1 MKSFKKLMLNM
12 ENFDQHVED
21 FFTTIM
27 GGEVIIDKEKKQ
39 LGTKIT
45 VTQRENSKKIYF
57 TVYCTPKGV
66 TLDFTK
72 YGVTDEDIQKYLIPM
87 KEWLEKNC
95 SYETKENY
103 FTLKNIEKETFETL
117 ICLLR
122 EEEEKFEIKEETF
135 EIKEE
140 NLEINRAKIES
151 KIDKMQITMTYYSTK
166 TLLVQ
171 GKPAH
176 CYWSIFKLLI
186 KLELTTVKEEENIIL
201 RSLDIAPKCIG
212 GKKDTSDISCI
223 EHLEEDCKIMMD
235 TYINLKEIFKEKELP
250 DYSFLCFYPLRVSEA
265 VLRKALKE
273 NSTFPLGY
281 DLNDKKFVLK
291 NEKKEQIIIFDEKKE
306 ITSQI
311 IVNTTYIK
319 DAIQDLYAHFNK
331 NRHGLFHGEEWANSR
346 VISNYVEAKQISED
360 TIKLI
365 SDLLKQ

>member
-12 ENFDQHVED
+12 ESFDQRVED
-21 FFTTIM
+21 FFTTFIE
-27 GGEVIIDKEKKQ
+27 GEVIIDKEKKQ
-39 LGTKIT
+39 SGTKIT

-57 TVYCTPKGV
+57 TVYCTAKGV

-72 YGVTDEDIQKYLIPM
+72 YGVTDEDIKKYLIPM
-87 KEWLEKNC
+87 KEWLEINC

-103 FTLKNIEKETFETL
+103 FTLKNMEKETFETL

-122 EEEEKFEIKEETF
+122 EEEEKFEIKEE
-135 EIKEE
+135 
-140 NLEINRAKIES
+140 NLEKDRVKIES
-151 KIDKMQITMTYYSTK
+151 KIDKMQITMTYYPTK

-186 KLELTTVKEEENIIL
+186 KLGLTTVKEEENIII
-201 RSLDIAPKCIG
+201 RSLDIAPKCMG
-212 GKKDTSDISCI
+212 EKKDTSGISCI

-235 TYINLKEIFKEKELP
+235 TYINLKEIFKERELP

-265 VLRKALKE
+265 VLRKALVE
-273 NSTFPLGY
+273 NSTFPPGY
-281 DLNDKKFVLK
+281 YLNDKKFVLK
-291 NEKKEQIIIFDEKKE
+291 NDQKEQIIIFNEKKE
-306 ITSQI
+306 ITPQI
-311 IVNTTYIK
+311 VVNTTYIK

-360 TIKLI
+360 TIRLI
-365 SDLLKQ
+365 SDLLK